1 MNRRNKL
8 LGGND
13 LMATLEELIK
23 EMEEQIDSDSFEE
36 VLENCMFEI
45 EEANLGIDAVE
56 PLLLLMER
64 HPLSDFGMPG
74 AIVHYV
80 EKFYKNG
87 YEDLLVA
94 SVIRRPTLHTVW
106 MINRIKNAGENSER
120 YENILKDIMTKPEVE
135 EEIKNSVKEF
145 LS

>member
-1 MNRRNKL
+1 
-8 LGGND
+8 
-13 LMATLEELIK
+13 MAALKELIK
-23 EMEEQIDSDSFEE
+23 DMEAQIDSDCFEE
-36 VLENCMFEI
+36 VQENCMYEI
-45 EEANLGIDAVE
+45 EEANLGIDAVK

-87 YEDLLVA
+87 YEDLLIS

-106 MINRIKNAGENSER
+106 MINRIKNAGGNSER
-120 YENILKDIMTKPEVE
+120 YEKILRDILTKQDVE
-135 EEIKNSVKEF
+135 EEIKNAVKEF
-145 LS
+145 LA